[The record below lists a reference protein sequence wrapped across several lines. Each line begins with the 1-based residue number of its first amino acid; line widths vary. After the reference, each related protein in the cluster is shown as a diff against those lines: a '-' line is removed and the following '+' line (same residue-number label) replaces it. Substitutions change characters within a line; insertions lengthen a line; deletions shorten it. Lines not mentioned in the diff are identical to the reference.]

1 MRELKALAA
10 GAGGI
15 WLAGKALGL
24 AEAGM
29 TRLLMAMGMDWGH
42 AAARA
47 PFAVWAALAIL
58 CGVAS
63 FALCAWEG
71 AKSSRSRA
79 GTKKHGNRRPR
90 AGERK
95 AG

>member
-1 MRELKALAA
+1 MKKLVIPAA

-47 PFAVWAALAIL
+47 PVAVWAALAIL
-58 CGVAS
+58 CGVAAVS
-63 FALCAWEG
+63 LTAWEE
-71 AKSSRSRA
+71 AKSSRGRT
-79 GTKKHGNRRPR
+79 GTKKNGNHSPR

>member
-47 PFAVWAALAIL
+47 PVAVWAALAIL
-58 CGVAS
+58 CGVA
-63 FALCAWEG
+63 AVGLTAWEEAERG
-71 AKSSRSRA
+71 
-79 GTKKHGNRRPR
+79 RRMAAAETNKQKRPE